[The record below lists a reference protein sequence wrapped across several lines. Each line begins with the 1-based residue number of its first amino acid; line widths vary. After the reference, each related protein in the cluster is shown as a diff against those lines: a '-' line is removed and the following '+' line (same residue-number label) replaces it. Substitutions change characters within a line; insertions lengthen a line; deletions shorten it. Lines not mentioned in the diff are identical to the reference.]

1 MRDGKKMS
9 YTKRGAAKASAPAVS
24 YASRAVNLA
33 RPAGFLNCSDAK
45 KKTAASTALDRIP
58 VNPYVIKCG
67 SSLNGQRLTE
77 FRLNMAELRLERA
90 CQPATRLGW
99 VAAACPSGAWLVRS
113 RNVSRERRIGA

>member
-1 MRDGKKMS
+1 RERS
-9 YTKRGAAKASAPAVS
+9 NSRGPPAFSIV
-24 YASRAVNLA
+24 LT
-33 RPAGFLNCSDAK
+33 PK

-113 RNVSRERRIGA
+113 RNVSRERRIAA